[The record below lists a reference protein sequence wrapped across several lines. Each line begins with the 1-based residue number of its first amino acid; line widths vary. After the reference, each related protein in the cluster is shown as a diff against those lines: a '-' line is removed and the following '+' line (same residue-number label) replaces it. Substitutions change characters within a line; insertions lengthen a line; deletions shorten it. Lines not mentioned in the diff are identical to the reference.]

1 MENVIAIDGSVLDLG
16 SAAMTFSYNVDG
28 TISYCEVSDF
38 GNTYRQTFGYTNGQL
53 TTVSRWVKQ

>member
-1 MENVIAIDGSVLDLG
+1 MENVIAIDGIVLDLEP
-16 SAAMTFSYNVDG
+16 AAMTFSYNVDG

-53 TTVSRWVKQ
+53 